1 MNIKTIIVTIAS
13 LVLTTQLA
21 TATTPHNPTATTEPT
36 TRSYNWQTLAKVAV
50 IKEHRED
57 VIRLKAITDQCFAS
71 VSYDCTIKFWD
82 SKTKQRIAMIREPES
97 IVYALTPLSPTV
109 IANGTNNGVV
119 NIKDIKT
126 GHWVFCADWLSNGYR
141 REPIWALEAM
151 DTETLAVSSF
161 NASSSPCY
169 VVNIWHTPT
178 MRLKCAMA
186 AHEDK
191 CTALQKVGT
200 NLLASGSHDHTIKI
214 WDTTTGKL
222 IKTLTGHRKRV
233 TSLALLCQGVLVSA
247 ADDCMIKIWDIASG
261 ICLKT
266 LNTNSDTLDAIATTP
281 GNIIAS
287 TSYNTIKI
295 WDATSGNCL
304 KTIRHEEGILLGLT
318 FIYPESGRVQL
329 ACGSERG
336 TITIFECATH

>member
-1 MNIKTIIVTIAS
+1 MNVKTIIATIVS

-21 TATTPHNPTATTEPT
+21 IATTPYNQTTTTKPATQ
-36 TRSYNWQTLAKVAV
+36 SYNWQTLSKTAV
-50 IKEHRED
+50 IKDHRED

-82 SKTKQRIAMIREPES
+82 SKTKQRVAVLKEAES
-97 IVYALTPLSPTV
+97 IVLALTALSPTV

-126 GHWVFCADWLSNGYR
+126 GHWIFSADWLSNGYR

-151 DTETLAVSSF
+151 DAETLAVSSF
-161 NASSSPCY
+161 NAFSSPCY

-178 MRLKCAMA
+178 MRLQKAMA

-214 WDTTTGKL
+214 WDTSAGKL
-222 IKTLTGHRKRV
+222 LRTLTGHRKRV
-233 TSLALLCQGVLVSA
+233 TSLALLCQGILVSA
-247 ADDCMIKIWDIASG
+247 SDDCTIKIWDVASG

-266 LNTNSDTLDAIATTP
+266 LSGHADAIDAIATTP

-287 TSYNTIKI
+287 TSHDTIKI
-295 WDATSGNCL
+295 WDAVSGNCL
-304 KTIRHEEGILLGLT
+304 KTIRHDEGMLLGLT
-318 FIYPESGRVQL
+318 FIYPENGRIQL